1 MYPQP
6 RPSLDFRSDSAD
18 NAIQKTD
25 DDLRHISTSRNLMPQ
40 RQVAARM
47 TGPHNKA
54 RTRRG
59 VHLGGGDSSRPADGD
74 FMTLAACADA
84 AHAAQRQVRAAVQQ
98 GVCAQEAARI
108 TAPVFLAFGG
118 TADIAPDPRAEP
130 TGYPRSQDI
139 TVTCYEDM
147 AHMHNFARTRA
158 IMWRRF
164 HDWTAAVTAGPRL

>member
-1 MYPQP
+1 MLP
-6 RPSLDFRSDSAD
+6 
-18 NAIQKTD
+18 
-25 DDLRHISTSRNLMPQ
+25 
-40 RQVAARM
+40 
-47 TGPHNKA
+47 
-54 RTRRG
+54 
-59 VHLGGGDSSRPADGD
+59 
-74 FMTLAACADA
+74 
-84 AHAAQRQVRAAVQQ
+84 